1 MFLANNNNEK
11 HLIEEVRKDHSM
23 VSPVGEKRTT
33 RPYTHAH
40 AETRTYER
48 TEQACAH
55 GRRALQTSL
64 AFGWLWHNGSTVK
77 TSSRLTATLSF
88 SVVTLAHRSRVFT

>member
-1 MFLANNNNEK
+1 MFPANTNNEK
-11 HLIEEVRKDHSM
+11 HLIEEERKDHSM
-23 VSPVGEKRTT
+23 VSPVGEKTNT
-33 RPYTHAH
+33 RPYTRAH
-40 AETRTYER
+40 AETQTYER

-55 GRRALQTSL
+55 GRHALQTSL